1 MTAADRGPS
10 RPPGDWLSDAA
21 THLVLCSHGGAASS
35 LQASTVTGPAT
46 LLKSLQGT
54 AVCLAPLCTVSAA
67 DLGPSRAPDGWLSEA
82 VTLLVLCSQRGAAYL
97 LSAGTVTV

>member
-1 MTAADRGPS
+1 MLPHT
-10 RPPGDWLSDAA
+10 WCYAA
-21 THLVLCSHGGAASS
+21 TVERQVRSKPALG
-35 LQASTVTGPAT
+35 QAT

-82 VTLLVLCSQRGAAYL
+82 VTLLVLYSQRGAAYL